1 VDCSGL
7 LQLLLNVLINS
18 PDAQLRKR
26 GYYSVLAII
35 TAAEPAQARCEM
47 LLQLIARCP
56 FTGAKGLLIDAL
68 RGEVKRAVTSTSSSV
83 SSTGAQQQQQ
93 VCLLM
98 TSCECCAATSY
109 VVQAE
114 TMSGMQSMRP
124 DSIRNILHGI

>member
-1 VDCSGL
+1 MPPNPYAVDCSGL

-35 TAAEPAQARCEM
+35 TAAGPAQARCNM

-68 RGEVKRAVTSTSSSV
+68 RGEVKRAVSSISV
-83 SSTGAQQQQQ
+83 QQQLQ
-93 VCLLM
+93 VSLM
-98 TSCECCAATSY
+98 LS
-109 VVQAE
+109 
-114 TMSGMQSMRP
+114 
-124 DSIRNILHGI
+124 L